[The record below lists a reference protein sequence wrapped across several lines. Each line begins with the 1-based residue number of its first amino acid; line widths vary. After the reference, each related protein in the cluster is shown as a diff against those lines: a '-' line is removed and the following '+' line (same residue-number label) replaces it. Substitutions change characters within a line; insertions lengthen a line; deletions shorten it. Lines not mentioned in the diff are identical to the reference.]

1 MLNKNCKKEKKEL
14 CVITVDP
21 VFSLLST
28 KEPKP
33 DRVELGTGK
42 ECVQFSFMMRS
53 DHVSSHRMSYNYR
66 ILNEDERLGKNVLYH
81 NRVCAFI
88 EFTFS
93 GCRKLQKTTE
103 DLKIC
108 GILG

>member
-1 MLNKNCKKEKKEL
+1 MLNKNTKNCKTEKKEL

-42 ECVQFSFMMRS
+42 ECVQFSFMMRL
-53 DHVSSHRMSYNYR
+53 DHVSSHRMSYN
-66 ILNEDERLGKNVLYH
+66 
-81 NRVCAFI
+81 
-88 EFTFS
+88 
-93 GCRKLQKTTE
+93 
-103 DLKIC
+103 
-108 GILG
+108 